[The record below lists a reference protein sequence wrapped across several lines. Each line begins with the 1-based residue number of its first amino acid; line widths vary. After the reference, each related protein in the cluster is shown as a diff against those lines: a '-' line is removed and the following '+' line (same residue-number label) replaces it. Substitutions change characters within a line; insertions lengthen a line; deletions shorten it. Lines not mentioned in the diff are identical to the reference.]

1 MNIEEKQQLIEQA
14 IQLETNVATLYT
26 LFSNAH
32 PQHTEL
38 WAQLSQ
44 EEKGH
49 AALISNTV
57 ARSDLKELLND
68 KPIKESLTK
77 LERCNHHI
85 QALIEQFKETPPSP
99 VDAFSIAL
107 ELEQSAGEIHYQKF
121 MDARDDSI
129 LDRVF
134 QRLDQEDEAHSARL
148 RAYMKEHDIPI
159 ADYLDQ
165 ER

>member
-1 MNIEEKQQLIEQA
+1 MNIEEKQKLIDHA

-32 PQHTEL
+32 PEHAEF
-38 WAQLSQ
+38 WSELSQ

-57 ARSDLKELLND
+57 ARTDLEELLND
-68 KPIKESLTK
+68 KPILDSLTK

-85 QALIEQFKETPPSP
+85 QALIEQFSVEPPSP
-99 VDAFSIAL
+99 KDAFTIAL
-107 ELEQSAGEIHYQKF
+107 ELEQSSGEIHYQKF
-121 MDARDDSI
+121 MDLGDDSI

-134 QRLDQEDEAHSARL
+134 QKLDQEDKAHSERL